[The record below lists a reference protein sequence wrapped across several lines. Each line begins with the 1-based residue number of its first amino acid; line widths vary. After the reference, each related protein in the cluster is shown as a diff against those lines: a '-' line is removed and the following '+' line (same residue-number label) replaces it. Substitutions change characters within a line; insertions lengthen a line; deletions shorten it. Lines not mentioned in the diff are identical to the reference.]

1 VTAWKANQRSVVGC
15 FRCPPRKLRLLN
27 RWSACRCRDCRGLA
41 TAGALGIVRT
51 GRRISHR
58 NATAA
63 QSGKHPP
70 NIGTSARFK
79 GHHDSNRLGSCALN
93 FRCRRIRIGH
103 TYKNFSFAFVW
114 IPTVGNQH
122 VVKQQQILGLPLEN
136 NAFSL
141 ECFANIHQCFFLDWF
156 PITTR
161 KEKHRLLIQSESQ

>member
-1 VTAWKANQRSVVGC
+1 MECWSVPRLPEGSQR
-15 FRCPPRKLRLLN
+15 LEL
-27 RWSACRCRDCRGLA
+27 
-41 TAGALGIVRT
+41 LGIVRT
-51 GRRISHR
+51 GRPISHR
-58 NATAA
+58 NAAAA

-79 GHHDSNRLGSCALN
+79 GHHDSNRLGSYASY

-122 VVKQQQILGLPLEN
+122 VVKQQQILGLPLES

-141 ECFANIHQCFFLDWF
+141 ECFTNIHQCFFLDWF
-156 PITTR
+156 SISIVCIPRKSLLPI
-161 KEKHRLLIQSESQ
+161 EV